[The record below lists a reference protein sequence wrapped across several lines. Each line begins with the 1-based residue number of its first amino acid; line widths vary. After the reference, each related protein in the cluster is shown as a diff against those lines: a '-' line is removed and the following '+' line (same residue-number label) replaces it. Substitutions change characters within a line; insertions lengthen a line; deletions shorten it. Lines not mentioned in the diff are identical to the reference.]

1 MVSLRDLLRAA
12 SRTFAIGIEQL
23 PGALCDAGT
32 VAYLLL
38 RVSDYLED
46 NEDMTPEKKIILLEL
61 WARILNGEANSTEL
75 TSQIQEA
82 DTSNPDAVVAQH
94 AADIL
99 TRLASLPKEVQEII
113 VPHVVYSTRGM
124 ARWVERGP
132 QVNDETDMDDYMF
145 EVAGRVGYL
154 LTHLFAWY
162 SISIRY
168 KKEDLLPLAREFG
181 LALQTVNV
189 IRGLRK
195 DYERGWVY
203 IPQKFL
209 AAANLTA
216 QELFQPENRAE
227 AIQVL
232 DMLAD
237 KAERHLRGAL
247 TCVKS
252 LPPWQHRI
260 RLACIFP
267 LMFAIRTLA
276 ISRRNAQVFES
287 EAKISREEVKQ
298 IVKDAT
304 LWGWSN
310 LWLDNYY
317 QKLNVVAEK

>member
-1 MVSLRDLLRAA
+1 MVSLRDLLRLA

-23 PGALCDAGT
+23 PGVLCDAGT

-46 NEDMTPEKKIILLEL
+46 NEDMPPDQKVDLLNLWVEILKGEAKSEVLTR
-61 WARILNGEANSTEL
+61 RILMV
-75 TSQIQEA
+75 

-94 AADIL
+94 AEDIL
-99 TRLASLPKEVQEII
+99 RRLASLPPEVRAII
-113 VPHVVYSTRGM
+113 VQHVIHSTQGM
-124 ARWVERGP
+124 ARWVRRGP
-132 QVNDETDMDDYMF
+132 HVDDEADLDDYMF

-162 SISIRY
+162 SLSIRI
-168 KKEDLLPLAREFG
+168 KIKELLPLAREFG

-203 IPQKFL
+203 VPKKFL
-209 AAANLTA
+209 EAVNLSA
-216 QELFQPENRAE
+216 HELFQPENRTE
-227 AIQVL
+227 AIKVL

-237 KAERHLRGAL
+237 KAERHLHAAL
-247 TCVKS
+247 TCIKT
-252 LPPWQHRI
+252 LPRWQHRI

-276 ISRRNAQVFES
+276 ISRRNADVFND
-287 EAKISREEVKQ
+287 EAKITREEVKR

-310 LWLDNYY
+310 RWLDRYS
-317 QKLNVVAEK
+317 QKLNATGEK

>member
-1 MVSLRDLLRAA
+1 MNILRDLVRMA

-23 PGALCDAGT
+23 PRVLCDAGT

-46 NEDMTPEKKIILLEL
+46 NEEMPDSKKITLLNLWEEILKGN
-61 WARILNGEANSTEL
+61 ASADEL
-75 TSQIQEA
+75 TSQIQDA

-99 TRLASLPKEVQEII
+99 ARLDTLPKAVQDII
-113 VPHVVYSTRGM
+113 EHHVINSTQGM

-132 QVNDETDMDDYMF
+132 RVDDEADMDDYMF

-162 SISIRY
+162 STTIRN
-168 KKEDLLPLAREFG
+168 KKDALMPLAREFG

-195 DYERGWVY
+195 DYERGWVFV
-203 IPQKFL
+203 PKDFL
-209 AAANLTA
+209 TSVNLTA
-216 QELFQPENRAE
+216 SEMFKPENSSE
-227 AIQVL
+227 AIKVL

-247 TCVKS
+247 TYIKS
-252 LPPWQHRI
+252 LPQWQHRI
-260 RLACIFP
+260 RLGCIFP

-276 ISRRNAQVFES
+276 ISRRNTLVFES
-287 EAKISREEVKQ
+287 EAKITREEVKK

-310 LWLDNYY
+310 MWLDSYY
-317 QKLNVVAEK
+317 QKLTIVAES